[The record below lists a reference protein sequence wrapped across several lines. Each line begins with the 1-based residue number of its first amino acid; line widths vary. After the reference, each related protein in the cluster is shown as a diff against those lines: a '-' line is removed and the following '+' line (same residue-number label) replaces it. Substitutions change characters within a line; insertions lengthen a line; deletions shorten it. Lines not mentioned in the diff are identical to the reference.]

1 MVGIIDSFRSGVPSS
16 KQLYSKYSSDGITYK
31 KFKKQFCDII
41 EIKKYILSMN
51 NEDYLA
57 KKEVH
62 NIFKYLNNLK
72 YNKFSDVKKAINISK
87 NLEEALK
94 NDVPID
100 LLEIDIKEI
109 CEILGEIIGENY
121 NDKLID
127 TLFSNF
133 CLGK

>member
-1 MVGIIDSFRSGVPSS
+1 M
-16 KQLYSKYSSDGITYK
+16 K
-31 KFKKQFCDII
+31 KLDEANADLTTQ
-41 EIKKYILSMN
+41 
-51 NEDYLA
+51 
-57 KKEVH
+57 
-62 NIFKYLNNLK
+62 NLFATEL
-72 YNKFSDVKKAINISK
+72 YNKSFLINEEINNISK

-94 NDVPID
+94 NDVPVD

-121 NDKLID
+121 NDKLIY